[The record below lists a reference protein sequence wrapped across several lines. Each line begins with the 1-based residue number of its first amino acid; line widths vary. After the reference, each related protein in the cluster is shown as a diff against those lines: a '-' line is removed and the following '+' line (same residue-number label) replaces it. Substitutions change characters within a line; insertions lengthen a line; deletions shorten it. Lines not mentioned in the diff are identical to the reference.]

1 MARKMK
7 TTAVP
12 VRKTRADAVRNKEHI
27 LAVARDVFTS
37 RGVDVSMNEI
47 AKAAQVG
54 AGTLYRNFPTR
65 DELLA
70 AVYRS
75 EVDKLANT
83 QKKFSAEMPPLEA
96 LRAWMLVFVD
106 YIAAKQIITP
116 ALNAMVGGAAQIYA
130 ETSEVLND
138 ATQTLAKDA
147 VAVGELSADVDP
159 MDMLRAIYGVATA
172 ANSSDW
178 PKKARRFVDI
188 LIEGAKPTKP

>member
-7 TTAVP
+7 VVAAP
-12 VRKTRADAVRNKEHI
+12 ARKTRADAIRNKEHI

-75 EVDKLANT
+75 EVDKLAST
-83 QKKFSAEMPPLEA
+83 QKKFSAEMPPLQA

-138 ATQTLAKDA
+138 ATQTLAKNA
-147 VAVGELSADVDP
+147 MAAGELSADVDP

-188 LIEGAKPTKP
+188 LIEGAKP

>member
-1 MARKMK
+1 MKVAATPARKI
-7 TTAVP
+7 
-12 VRKTRADAVRNKEHI
+12 RADAVRNKEHI

-83 QKKFSAEMPPLEA
+83 QRKFSAEMPPLEA

-130 ETSEVLND
+130 DTSEVLND
-138 ATQTLAKDA
+138 ATQTLAKNA
-147 VAVGELSADVDP
+147 VAAGELSADVDP
-159 MDMLRAIYGVATA
+159 MDMLRAIYGVATT

-188 LIEGAKPTKP
+188 LIEGARPTKP

>member
-7 TTAVP
+7 VVP
-12 VRKTRADAVRNKEHI
+12 TPARKTRADAVRNKEHI

-75 EVDKLANT
+75 EVDKLAST

-138 ATQTLAKDA
+138 ATQTLAKNA
-147 VAVGELSADVDP
+147 VAAGELSADVDP

-188 LIEGAKPTKP
+188 LIEGAKP